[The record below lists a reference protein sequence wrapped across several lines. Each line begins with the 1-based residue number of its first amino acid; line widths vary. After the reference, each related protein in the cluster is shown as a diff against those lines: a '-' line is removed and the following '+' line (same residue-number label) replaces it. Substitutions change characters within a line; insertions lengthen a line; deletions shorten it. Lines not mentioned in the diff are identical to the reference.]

1 MILILNGP
9 IITQSTTPPGP
20 ETLTGGAVMYEG
32 KLCWSPFTAF
42 KAISRSNN
50 HTCAEGFELTHLNYV
65 ETVETV
71 RRGKKV
77 NGTEAEQGWRDE
89 KTVEW
94 VHAGMHGLRER
105 WLNE

>member
-1 MILILNGP
+1 MVLLEYFLMILILNGP
-9 IITQSTTPPGP
+9 ILTQSTTPPGP

-71 RRGKKV
+71 TAMGQRLNKDGRMKERL
-77 NGTEAEQGWRDE
+77 NGCMQGCTD
-89 KTVEW
+89 
-94 VHAGMHGLRER
+94 
-105 WLNE
+105 